1 MTTEIELLNQ
11 DKLNALL
18 AQSSNLTFSDVLT
31 EAGYSTNISH
41 LQIHLDSNKQINFS
55 GCQFENVKFSGHFES
70 STFENVSF
78 NGSVFQQATFAH
90 SIFTS
95 TQFNNC
101 AFIDAN
107 LNGVSFINSELKTSK
122 AWNSDFSNA
131 AFVDSSISHSLFAK
145 SKFENV
151 LDYQNTIDDMHVVF
165 SQKYHN
171 DYAFNQAS
179 AYEIKPT
186 VILVGDEEWH
196 DGPYYVVDKYH
207 GKPITINQYAPS
219 SIDDMAL
226 TKEVRNALLDI
237 KFNGLNAP
245 SIAQHVLQ
253 SDQPMI
259 NAIKSYA
266 YRIVEEADSIWI
278 PGGPDLHPH
287 FYGEKNTAS
296 YIWED
301 AGYYREILEFALAEA
316 ALALDK
322 PIIGICHGSQL
333 MNVYL
338 GGTLHQHVDGQSG
351 ITPKLNIET
360 HEGLLGSVLEEE
372 AYGPSYHHQAVK
384 DLAPNLE
391 VVATYNG
398 VIKATQSTDG
408 SKIMLCQF
416 HPEYEHDKSSENIL
430 KQFMSLSAEDKI
442 RSKIIELSNVI
453 DFGTPID
460 TLLADVAHT
469 PKPTT
474 FYGTLNDTIH
484 YVASYMPSFVTEIFH
499 TRNEP
504 IMSLSAKNKMP
515 YKNIDLSDVVSFSTP
530 EDILLESQLA
540 YPPAQEPKPTTFY
553 DMVKDTAHYITSYA
567 PSFVTELFST
577 HSEPVAV
584 M

>member
-1 MTTEIELLNQ
+1 MSKEIKLFDQ
-11 DKLNALL
+11 DKINTLL
-18 AQSSNLTFSDVLT
+18 AQSSNTQFSEVLAQ
-31 EAGYSTNISH
+31 AGYSTNISH
-41 LQIHLDSNKQINFS
+41 LQIHLDSNKPINFS

-78 NGSVFQQATFAH
+78 NGSVFQQATFTH
-90 SIFTS
+90 SIFSS

-101 AFIDAN
+101 AFIDSN

-145 SKFENV
+145 SKFDNV
-151 LDYQNTIDDMHVVF
+151 LDYQNTIDDMHIVF

-207 GKPITINQYAPS
+207 GSPITINQYAPE
-219 SIDDMAL
+219 SINSLQL
-226 TKEVRNALLDI
+226 TKEVENAFEDI
-237 KFNGLNAP
+237 KLNGLQAP

-253 SDQPMI
+253 SDQPLI
-259 NAIKSYA
+259 NAIKAYA
-266 YRIVEEADSIWI
+266 YQVVENADSIWI
-278 PGGPDLHPH
+278 PGGPDLHPQ
-287 FYGEKNTAS
+287 FYGEENTAS

-301 AGYYREILEFALAEA
+301 AGFYREILEFSLAEA
-316 ALALDK
+316 ALAFDK

-351 ITPKLNIET
+351 IIPKLNIET
-360 HEGLLGSVLEEE
+360 HAGLLGSVLEEE
-372 AYGPSYHHQAVK
+372 AHGPSYHHQAVK

-416 HPEYEHDKSSENIL
+416 HPEHEHDKSSENIL
-430 KQFMSLSAEDKI
+430 KQFMSLSAEDKM
-442 RSKIIELSNVI
+442 RSKIIEISDVV
-453 DFGTPID
+453 DFGTPIEK
-460 TLLADVAHT
+460 LLDDVT
-469 PKPTT
+469 NPVCNVPQPKYL
-474 FYGTLNDTIH
+474 YGMVNDTIQ
-484 YVASYMPSFVTEIFH
+484 YVASYI
-499 TRNEP
+499 
-504 IMSLSAKNKMP
+504 
-515 YKNIDLSDVVSFSTP
+515 
-530 EDILLESQLA
+530 
-540 YPPAQEPKPTTFY
+540 
-553 DMVKDTAHYITSYA
+553 
-567 PSFVTELFST
+567 PSFVTELFSGHT
-577 HSEPVAV
+577 ESITVI
-584 M
+584 